1 MPLST
6 TGVTDAPPSK
16 KAKSTGKSSFRYRLM
31 NG

>member
-6 TGVTDAPPSK
+6 TGLAPPSK
-16 KAKSTGKSSFRYRLM
+16 KAKSTGKSSFRNRLM